1 MSVQSWRCPN
11 CSANMILR
19 AEEGLFRCPY
29 CDTSMT
35 IGDVTELVRHARRK
49 AEEAAARQDQSQ
61 SDVQETR
68 QQPAP
73 SRGGKHFV
81 SDLFKALGGLLWWA
95 ASIAC
100 GLILLLLGLA
110 LLTNLGSFSFGLIVM
125 TLLFMVPPALILR
138 RLMRGKK
145 IRIETEKKR
154 KK

>member
-49 AEEAAARQDQSQ
+49 ADEAAARQAQAAA
-61 SDVQETR
+61 QETK
-68 QQPAP
+68 QQPAS
-73 SRGGKHFV
+73 SRSSKEFV
-81 SDLFKALGGLLWWA
+81 SGLVLAVGGLLWWA
-95 ASIAC
+95 ACIVS
-100 GLILLLLGLA
+100 GLVLLLLGLV
-110 LLTNLGSFSFGLIVM
+110 LLTNLNSFSFGTIVM

-138 RLMRGKK
+138 RLLRGKK
-145 IRIETEKKR
+145 IKVDKEKKR
-154 KK
+154 